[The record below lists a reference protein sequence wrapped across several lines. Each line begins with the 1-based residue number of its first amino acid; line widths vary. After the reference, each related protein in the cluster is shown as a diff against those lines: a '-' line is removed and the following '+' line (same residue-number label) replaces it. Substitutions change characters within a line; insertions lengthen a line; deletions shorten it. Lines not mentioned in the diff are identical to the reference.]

1 MMKRKLFILVAL
13 LSCLVLSAPTVFA
26 DATVGNNSP
35 DATANDNDVNDVD
48 NTNTSSND
56 QSQLQVGGSP
66 SATITT
72 HGSEIP
78 RSFPVPG
85 STNYPGYP
93 QYFGQS
99 TEDYNFQK
107 AGVML
112 LFKKV
117 WTRAELEAMVGGR
130 IKVNSK
136 SLVPLKEKKERLP
149 EDTIEIIIKRPQY
162 PVQQVGLI
170 YVTSKN
176 VDSTSMEVLSKAA
189 LSALD
194 MGAKTLFL
202 TAEGYSR
209 VIKAFGWGIGL
220 NYTQAWIQKASNN
233 QNNGGV
239 GSGGT
244 GISGGEAGYR
254 SKPWIQMFALKP
266 LAE

>member
-1 MMKRKLFILVAL
+1 MKHKLFILVVL
-13 LSCLVLSAPTVFA
+13 LSCLVLIAPAVFA
-26 DATVGNNSP
+26 QAINNNSP
-35 DATANDNDVNDVD
+35 GANANDVSNA
-48 NTNTSSND
+48 NTSTN
-56 QSQLQVGGSP
+56 QQNQAQIGGSP

-85 STNYPGYP
+85 SANYPGYP

-117 WTRAELEAMVGGR
+117 WTRVELEALVGGR
-130 IKVNSK
+130 VRLNSK
-136 SLVPLKEKKERLP
+136 SLVPLKKKDEKLP

-220 NYTQAWIQKASNN
+220 NYTQAWIQNSGKG

-244 GISGGEAGYR
+244 GISGGEAGYK

>member
-1 MMKRKLFILVAL
+1 MKRFLYILVVLFA
-13 LSCLVLSAPTVFA
+13 CLTMAIPAYAGDL
-26 DATVGNNSP
+26 DASGQVGDQNNNN
-35 DATANDNDVNDVD
+35 TENNVANANQNA
-48 NTNTSSND
+48 NAQN
-56 QSQLQVGGSP
+56 QFMIGGSP
-66 SATITT
+66 QSTITT

-85 STNYPGYP
+85 SVNYPGYP
-93 QYFGQS
+93 QYFGQP

-130 IKVNSK
+130 VRLNSK
-136 SLVPLKEKKERLP
+136 SLVPLKKKDERLP

-170 YVTSKN
+170 YVSSKN

-220 NYTQAWIQKASNN
+220 NYTQAWIQNSGKG

-244 GISGGEAGYR
+244 GISGGEAGYK

>member
-1 MMKRKLFILVAL
+1 MRRKLFILVAL
-13 LSCLVLSAPTVFA
+13 LSCLVLSAPAVFA
-26 DATVGNNSP
+26 DAIANGDNSN
-35 DATANDNDVNDVD
+35 ANEVD
-48 NTNTSSND
+48 NQNLSNNE
-56 QSQLQVGGSP
+56 QSQLQIGGSP

-72 HGSEIP
+72 YGSEIP

-85 STNYPGYP
+85 DVNYPGYP
-93 QYFGQS
+93 QYFGQP

-117 WTRAELEAMVGGR
+117 WTRAELEAMAGGR
-130 IKVNSK
+130 IKINAK
-136 SLVPLKEKKERLP
+136 SLVPIKKKDEKAA
-149 EDTIEIIIKRPQY
+149 EDTIEIIIKRPSY

-170 YVTSKN
+170 YVSSKN
-176 VDSTSMEVLSKAA
+176 VDSTSMEVLAAAA

-209 VIKAFGWGIGL
+209 VIKAFGWGVGFS
-220 NYTQAWIQKASNN
+220 YTQAWIETAKNN
-233 QNNGGV
+233 QNSGGV
-239 GSGGT
+239 GSGGF
-244 GISGGEAGYR
+244 GFSGGEAGYR

>member
-1 MMKRKLFILVAL
+1 M
-13 LSCLVLSAPTVFA
+13 
-26 DATVGNNSP
+26 
-35 DATANDNDVNDVD
+35 
-48 NTNTSSND
+48 
-56 QSQLQVGGSP
+56 
-66 SATITT
+66 
-72 HGSEIP
+72 
-78 RSFPVPG
+78 
-85 STNYPGYP
+85 
-93 QYFGQS
+93 
-99 TEDYNFQK
+99 
-107 AGVML
+107 

-117 WTRAELEAMVGGR
+117 WTRAELEAMEGGR
-130 IKVNSK
+130 VKTNAK
-136 SLVPLKEKKERLP
+136 SLVPLKEKKDRLP

-170 YVTSKN
+170 YATSKN
-176 VDSTSMEVLSKAA
+176 VDSTSMEILAA
-189 LSALD
+189 GALEALD

-244 GISGGEAGYR
+244 GISGGEAGYK

>member
-1 MMKRKLFILVAL
+1 MMKRYTQIFIILVA
-13 LSCLVLSAPTVFA
+13 CMVLAIPAFA
-26 DATVGNNSP
+26 GDINNAGAVS
-35 DATANDNDVNDVD
+35 DSQQNNVDNNVDSEIDNDNAQN
-48 NTNTSSND
+48 
-56 QSQLQVGGSP
+56 QFQIGGSP
-66 SATITT
+66 QANITT
-72 HGSEIP
+72 NGSTIP

-85 STNYPGYP
+85 SVNYPGYP
-93 QYFGQS
+93 QYFGQP

-117 WTRAELEAMVGGR
+117 WTRAELEAMAGGR
-130 IKVNSK
+130 VKMNSK
-136 SLVPLKEKKERLP
+136 SLVPLKEKKDRLP
-149 EDTIEIIIKRPQY
+149 EDTIEIIIQRPKY

-170 YVTSKN
+170 YVSSKN
-176 VDSTSMEVLSKAA
+176 VDSTSMECLSDAA
-189 LSALD
+189 LAALD

-209 VIKAFGWGIGL
+209 VIKAFGWGIGFS
-220 NYTQAWIQKASNN
+220 YSQAWIQKASNN
-233 QNNGGV
+233 QNAGGV
-239 GSGGT
+239 GTGGF

>member
-13 LSCLVLSAPTVFA
+13 LSCLVLSAPTVYA
-26 DATVGNNSP
+26 DAINTDSP
-35 DATANDNDVNDVD
+35 GAVANDNDTNDVD
-48 NTNTSSND
+48 NTNTGIND

-136 SLVPLKEKKERLP
+136 SLVPLKEKKDRLP

-209 VIKAFGWGIGL
+209 VIKAFGWGVGL